1 MSSGTNVILPMD
13 AAMRA
18 YETRR
23 AEIRREG
30 HGREGAIEGAQW
42 MMFER
47 LTAPYRVVR
56 FTSYGQEVHPHY
68 VVYLVHGHGLEEE
81 AWHFRG
87 DHRERDA
94 VRMSVMLRN
103 HLMFGQSQALEAGDV
118 DWSLRR
124 CLPNV
129 QALTGERGS
138 NQKSAK

>member
-1 MSSGTNVILPMD
+1 MSSGTNVILPVD

-18 YETRR
+18 YEGYRAEVRR
-23 AEIRREG
+23 AGNSRVQ
-30 HGREGAIEGAQW
+30 AIGQAQW
-42 MMFER
+42 MMFEH

-56 FTSYGQEVHPHY
+56 LTSYGQEVHPHY
-68 VVYLVHGHGLEEE
+68 VVYLVRGHGLEEE
-81 AWHFRG
+81 AWYFRG

-103 HLMFGQSQALEAGDV
+103 HLMFVQTEALEAGDV

-129 QALTGERGS
+129 QALTGEQGS
-138 NQKSAK
+138 NQQAE